1 MGRTARG
8 EGGSGKALLLLQPQE
23 LGFLM
28 YLRRAKVQLN
38 EFEFSWAKV
47 ANIQSQVGAFE
58 VVAVVHACCVSVLPK
73 MSTSLE
79 DVPNAF
85 FFSCLISKKVFY
97 H

>member
-1 MGRTARG
+1 
-8 EGGSGKALLLLQPQE
+8 
-23 LGFLM
+23 M

-47 ANIQSQVGAFE
+47 ANIQSQVGASE
-58 VVAVVHACCVSVLPK
+58 VVTVAHACCVSVLPK

-79 DVPNAF
+79 DVPDDSSF
-85 FFSCLISKKVFY
+85 FHAWFKKNVFY